1 MTDQTEAIDEQAI
14 DPGDPFA
21 DEDAPALPEG
31 EGAPPLVNRE
41 GEPVEAA
48 AATEEAAPETE
59 TAGDGG
65 DGSGDEPPAAP
76 AEAPEPPEAATA
88 AQEAPQVGEGGVE
101 AQEATPAVPESF
113 RAYEALMQTGPNQW
127 TEIPLVGKPGTQ
139 TIDGKAYLMARN
151 ADHARRQLWPII
163 GRPEAGAT
171 IVAVAK
177 SSWTPKRI
185 RAQQV
190 PTREALEIS

>member
-1 MTDQTEAIDEQAI
+1 MTDQTETIDEQVI
-14 DPGDPFA
+14 DPGDPFL
-21 DEDAPALPEG
+21 DEDAAALPED

-48 AATEEAAPETE
+48 ATEAAPETE

-65 DGSGDEPPAAP
+65 DGGDEEPPAAP
-76 AEAPEPPEAATA
+76 ADAPEPPEATA
-88 AQEAPQVGEGGVE
+88 GAQEAPEAAQGGSE
-101 AQEATPAVPESF
+101 AQEATPVIPESF

-127 TEIPLVGKPGTQ
+127 TEIPLDGMPGTQ
-139 TIDGKAYLMARN
+139 TIDGKPYLMARN